1 MVVYNLITPVYNWND
16 GHYSVGIF
24 TNIHAAIK
32 SASKH
37 SNAST
42 IYLKYFDDVLC
53 LSIDSDE
60 YDDHECADY
69 KIIKSKLVE
78 V

>member
-1 MVVYNLITPVYNWND
+1 MVVYNLITPVYNWYD

-42 IYLKYFDDVLC
+42 IHLKYFDDVLC
-53 LSIDSDE
+53 LSLDDAI
-60 YDDHECADY
+60 DDHESADY
-69 KIIKSKLVE
+69 KIIKCELSE
-78 V
+78 G